1 MDYTTKIANQVFHH
15 LFINAAGVYCQTV
28 EELEQIQNAP
38 CAGAVITKS
47 ATAKERSGNSE
58 PRYFENSV
66 EHNTINSMG
75 LPNLGIDYYLN
86 YVLKHSLKL
95 PTLFSIVGLCQKE
108 IIDNLKKLQASD
120 FSGLTE
126 LNLSCP
132 NVSGKPQIAYDF
144 AATRE
149 ILDNVFAFYSKP
161 LGVKLPP
168 YFDIA
173 HFDQIAAILNDYPL
187 AYVIAINSV
196 GNGLV
201 IDPETD
207 TVMIKPKDGFGGL
220 GGKQI
225 KATALANVRALRQRL
240 HPQIKIIAT
249 GGVTNG
255 RDAYDHLLCGADLV
269 SVGSQ
274 LGIEGPTVFARLEKE
289 LEEIFADKG
298 ITDLRQ
304 VRGKLKLIA

>member
-1 MDYTTKIANQVFHH
+1 M
-15 LFINAAGVYCQTV
+15 
-28 EELEQIQNAP
+28 
-38 CAGAVITKS
+38 
-47 ATAKERSGNSE
+47 
-58 PRYFENSV
+58 
-66 EHNTINSMG
+66 
-75 LPNLGIDYYLN
+75 
-86 YVLKHSLKL
+86 
-95 PTLFSIVGLCQKE
+95 
-108 IIDNLKKLQASD
+108 
-120 FSGLTE
+120 
-126 LNLSCP
+126 
-132 NVSGKPQIAYDF
+132 
-144 AATRE
+144 
-149 ILDNVFAFYSKP
+149 
-161 LGVKLPP
+161 
-168 YFDIA
+168 
-173 HFDQIAAILNDYPL
+173 NDYPL
-187 AYVIAINSV
+187 AYVNAINSV

-255 RDAYDHLLCGADLV
+255 RDVYDHLLCGADLV